1 MEAVSRHFLVG
12 ASAPFSALSQVP
24 VCVREAE
31 TGLGIARQ
39 WASASES
46 PSTLGPV
53 LIDRIDLTT
62 WLLSHVD
69 PRQLEERIARTLAP
83 IASRQLR
90 DTLTTYLA
98 AEQNIART
106 AETLFV
112 HPNTVRYRLG
122 RIEDAIGMPITSALA
137 LTNLALALH
146 PELIGRSAELRRSPS
161 EQAAP

>member
-1 MEAVSRHFLVG
+1 
-12 ASAPFSALSQVP
+12 
-24 VCVREAE
+24 VRVAE
-31 TGLGIARQ
+31 TGLAIARQ